1 MGCRSSTLLDILSF
15 RQFQT
20 VILLALGLDSCQVAD
35 LLETNERS
43 VYSSLSDSFDRTGCR
58 SVEVLRGRLAYEYEN
73 NLYDDRFAK
82 ALTELQS
89 AAKRMLGKA
98 AHTPE
103 PSASVENCEVPSSG
117 WVM

>member
-1 MGCRSSTLLDILSF
+1 MGCRSFTLLDILSF

-35 LLETNERS
+35 LLETNERA
-43 VYSSLSDSFDRTGCR
+43 VYSWLSDSFDRTGCR
-58 SVEVLRGRLAYEYEN
+58 SMEMLGIRLANEYEN
-73 NLYDDRFAK
+73 NLYDERFEK
-82 ALTELQS
+82 ALAELQS

-98 AHTPE
+98 VYTRE
-103 PSASVENCEVPSSG
+103 VSASVESGKLPSSG